1 MKRGIIVAVLLFFL
15 FSTQQSNGQVLSVM
29 SFNIRLNTPADSI
42 NQWDFRKEEL
52 VEMLQY
58 YQPDFIGFQEVLYDQ
73 LRFLDTELK
82 NYSFVGSGRKDG
94 KNKGEFTPVFYD
106 NLKYEVLQ
114 NETFWLSENGDTAS
128 VGWDAALERI
138 CTFGIFREKLSGDT
152 IFVFNT
158 HFDHIGKTAR
168 LMSAK
173 LILKKLTEI
182 TDAHSSVILTGD
194 FNCNENSD
202 PINELK
208 KVMKDAGEIS
218 EKGIYGP
225 VGTFNGFNLVKLVVD
240 RIDFIFVRNF
250 RVLRYRHI
258 DDRKADN
265 LFISDHYPVITDLKA
280 W

>member
-42 NQWDFRKEEL
+42 NQWDFRKKEL